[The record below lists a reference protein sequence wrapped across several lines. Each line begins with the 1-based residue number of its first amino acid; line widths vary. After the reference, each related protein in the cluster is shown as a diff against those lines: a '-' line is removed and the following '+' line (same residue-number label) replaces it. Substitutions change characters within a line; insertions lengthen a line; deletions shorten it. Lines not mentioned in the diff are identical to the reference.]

1 MDKEKPLLQTNIFLR
16 NKKYREQMIVEHAA
30 ASAHIEGVKDAK
42 KRSQAVSN
50 KTNGSSSNRR

>member
-1 MDKEKPLLQTNIFLR
+1 MDKDKPLLETNIFLR

-30 ASAHIEGVKDAK
+30 ASARIEGVKDAK

-50 KTNGSSSNRR
+50 KTNGSASKHR